1 MTLSGPEV
9 SQPDSGITLYT
20 TIIFML
26 SLTPN
31 IGTKVSRC
39 DLCILSGSLTRL
51 SGNIIT
57 HNTAQHPHV
66 FMLFLFA
73 RNRSEYSSVH
83 SSKKGETILVYTGA
97 IQSNRLSMILTV
109 SAIPRGAGTRKAGRR
124 QRHQTSVIYGL
135 YSGALS

>member
-1 MTLSGPEV
+1 MNLSGPEV
-9 SQPDSGITLYT
+9 SQPDSGITLN
-20 TIIFML
+20 TITVLLL

-51 SGNIIT
+51 SGNRIT
-57 HNTAQHPHV
+57 HNTTQNPHV
-66 FMLFLFA
+66 FMIFLFA

-83 SSKKGETILVYTGA
+83 SSKKGETILVYTGV

-109 SAIPRGAGTRKAGRR
+109 SAIPWGAGRKASRR
-124 QRHQTSVIYGL
+124 QRHQTSVIYAL
-135 YSGALS
+135 YSGA